1 MFRASAMYPLT
12 HRQRTSNSPTVR
24 MPIASD
30 LPVDEKADRQSARGS
45 AEPDRRSRDRRR
57 APRGPCH
64 PPLDEGLIIVAERAT
79 PARKPSVKIKVTS
92 TIRALPS
99 PSTIEIDVLPRNAH
113 EPVLPAID
121 LQFRRSRPLLSQII
135 APRVV
140 LSPMGNGRARLT
152 TCNADMAWWCKLGNP
167 LV

>member
-1 MFRASAMYPLT
+1 MLRASATYPLT
-12 HRQRTSNSPTVR
+12 HKQRTSDSPTVR
-24 MPIASD
+24 RPIGPD
-30 LPVDEKADRQSARGS
+30 LPVDEKTDRQSARGS
-45 AEPDRRSRDRRR
+45 AEPDRRSRNRRR
-57 APRGPCH
+57 ASRGPCH
-64 PPLDEGLIIVAERAT
+64 PPLDV
-79 PARKPSVKIKVTS
+79 V
-92 TIRALPS
+92 
-99 PSTIEIDVLPRNAH
+99 PRNAH
-113 EPVLPAID
+113 EPVLLAID